1 MADIASADSEMC
13 IHKAAAGEDCARIE
27 SLFTGNI
34 IGAFG
39 LALTDKIDR
48 AVMKASGLNKSAC
61 GAMVTIGTEPGSSID
76 ELRRMLD
83 LEHSSVVRM
92 VAKLEDQGL
101 ARKARGAGDDNRVV
115 RVSLTEAG
123 EAVFGK
129 ILRARQEVLL
139 SLTSALSDPEEA
151 FFKRLIGKIM
161 VQIVDPGDDQHYVC
175 RLCDPD
181 ACDQTKCPVNL
192 AYPDL
197 YDDPAARCRSA
208 SN

>member
-1 MADIASADSEMC
+1 MADLSGAESGLC
-13 IHKAAAGEDCARIE
+13 IHKARNGEDCARIE

-34 IGAFG
+34 VGAFG

-101 ARKARGAGDDNRVV
+101 VSKSRGSGIDNRVV
-115 RVSLTEAG
+115 RVALTDAG
-123 EAVFGK
+123 KTMFGK
-129 ILRARQEVLL
+129 ILKARQQVLL
-139 SLTSALSDPEEA
+139 SLTSALSDAEES
-151 FFKRLIGKIM
+151 FLKRLIGKVM
-161 VQIVDPGDDQHYVC
+161 VQIVDPGDDQHHVC

-181 ACDQTKCPVNL
+181 ACDQTICPVNL

-197 YDDPAARCRSA
+197 YEEPAGRSPHA